1 MCAAKLINALLHV
14 RCSVP
19 SLQDL
24 VCLCQPVI
32 FRYLMGYFASPRLV
46 SPGVA
51 CLLALCLA
59 LTNTTLAFVGPQIVF
74 RYVKFGMAWQS
85 ATCGVVYK
93 KVSATHQALGTRTLL
108 LREFLEHDVRRHK
121 RFTFLWIRL
130 RKASN
135 WL

>member
-59 LTNTTLAFVGPQIVF
+59 ITNTTLAFVGPQIVF

-93 KVSATHQALGTRTLL
+93 KVSATQQALDMCMLSYYVSSWNMT
-108 LREFLEHDVRRHK
+108 
-121 RFTFLWIRL
+121 
-130 RKASN
+130 
-135 WL
+135 